1 MNNEREVRRKTE
13 RRPIAVR
20 RVGRPRLRWDE
31 VRSDLGK
38 LWIQNWSKMATDIE
52 AWKRIIE

>member
-1 MNNEREVRRKTE
+1 MYNEKEVKRKTE

-20 RVGRPRLRWDE
+20 RVGRPRLRWDD

-38 LWIQNWSKMATDIE
+38 L
-52 AWKRIIE
+52 